1 MKKGKLVNIL
11 ILIFLGLLLF
21 TPIGFHTK
29 VLINRVIS
37 FNPSL
42 VDEDRRQQLSSYEW
56 ILESREGNMLDFS
69 ELRGQV
75 VLINYWA
82 TWCPP
87 CVAEMPDLY
96 ELYNAYK
103 DNIIFLFIAKDERK
117 KVDQFL
123 DKHQYDLPVYY
134 LTGRSPEQMQS
145 RSLPTTFII
154 SKEGRIVVDEKGAA
168 NWNSAYTKDIL
179 NELLSD

>member
-42 VDEDRRQQLSSYEW
+42 VDEDRRQQLSSYKW
-56 ILESREGNMLDFS
+56 ILESREGIKLDFS

-96 ELYNAYK
+96 ELYNAYREEVV
-103 DNIIFLFIAKDERK
+103 FLFIASDQKK

-123 DKHQYDLPVYY
+123 EKHQYTIPVYY
-134 LTGRSPEQMQS
+134 ESGPSPYELETK
-145 RSLPTTFII
+145 SLPTTYVI
-154 SKEGRIVVDEKGAA
+154 SRQGVIVVSEKGAA
-168 NWNSAYTKDIL
+168 NWNSDKITGLLD
-179 NELLSD
+179 ELIQE

>member
-1 MKKGKLVNIL
+1 MKKGQLVNIL
-11 ILIFLGLLLF
+11 LLIFLGLFLF

-29 VLINRVIS
+29 VFINRIIAFS
-37 FNPSL
+37 PSVL
-42 VDEDRRQQLSSYEW
+42 DKDRRQQLPSYEW
-56 ILESREGNMLDFS
+56 VLESGKGNQLDFT

-103 DNIIFLFIAKDERK
+103 EDVVFLFVAKDERK
-117 KVDQFL
+117 KVDQFIE
-123 DKHQYDLPVYY
+123 KRQYAIPVYY
-134 LTGRSPEQMQS
+134 ILGQTPEPLQS
-145 RSLPTTFII
+145 QSLPTTFII
-154 SKEGRIVVDEKGAA
+154 SKEGRIVVAEKGAA
-168 NWNSAYTKDIL
+168 KWNSSFTRDIL
-179 NELLSD
+179 DDLLSN